1 MTVKPHLPRRER
13 GAAALEFAV
22 TLPLL
27 IVVLMGILGFGALIR
42 LHLVV
47 FTAANDCSV
56 AMSQGGYQSDASH
69 YGGSGESFDWT
80 SAHAAARQILD
91 QAGLSASNSDEIPNG
106 MLSSGDYT
114 ALCDTRVFPAAV
126 PRMWF
131 WDTPSIQY
139 QAYNPAQRYRAERW
153 DKYDGP

>member
-1 MTVKPHLPRRER
+1 MRTSCGSCHKLDEKMRMSRISYRRTTPEGWEETIKRMVSLDSVHLEP
-13 GAAALEFAV
+13 
-22 TLPLL
+22 
-27 IVVLMGILGFGALIR
+27 
-42 LHLVV
+42 
-47 FTAANDCSV
+47 
-56 AMSQGGYQSDASH
+56 
-69 YGGSGESFDWT
+69 
-80 SAHAAARQILD
+80 AAARQILD